1 MSLTILRMMLVCGI
15 IGHAINLY
23 CDRIISIFPNGA
35 LKLDD
40 VKSIGKDDKLAR
52 LLEGVSE
59 KIPLRSGIL
68 GAFALLLEFFGYFA
82 LSVYMYEQSK
92 VYGSILFLAAAF
104 FIVIG
109 TAHHVLYCLVEYIFI
124 RLGRDDFAGKV
135 MMELF
140 NNVTCTMACYIGYIV
155 FVATLIIAIL
165 TGVAAFPLWGVI
177 FTVLPIFL
185 VMSPLRITGTLH
197 YSAMVSMLAW
207 MFFIS

>member
-1 MSLTILRMMLVCGI
+1 MSITILRIMLVCGI

-68 GAFALLLEFFGYFA
+68 GAFALLLEFLGYFS
-82 LSVYMYEQSK
+82 LSVYMYGQSK

-104 FIVIG
+104 
-109 TAHHVLYCLVEYIFI
+109 
-124 RLGRDDFAGKV
+124 
-135 MMELF
+135 
-140 NNVTCTMACYIGYIV
+140 
-155 FVATLIIAIL
+155 
-165 TGVAAFPLWGVI
+165 PLWSVI

-185 VMSPLRITGTLH
+185 IMFPLRITGTLH

-207 MFFIS
+207 MFFI

>member
-40 VKSIGKDDKLAR
+40 VKTIDKDDKLAR

-59 KIPLRSGIL
+59 KIPLRSAIL
-68 GAFALLLEFFGYFA
+68 GAFALFLQLIGY
-82 LSVYMYEQSK
+82 SSISIYMYGQSK
-92 VYGSILFLAAAF
+92 VFGSIMLLAVAF

-109 TAHHVLYCLVEYIFI
+109 AAHHVLYCVIEYIFI
-124 RLGRDDFAGKV
+124 KLDRNDYAGKI
-135 MMELF
+135 MMDLF
-140 NNVTCTMACYIGYIV
+140 RDVKCTMACYAGYLI
-155 FVATLIIAIL
+155 FVITLIIAIL
-165 TGVAAFPLWGVI
+165 TGAAAFPLWSAI

-185 VMSPLRITGTLH
+185 IMFPLRITGTLH

-207 MFFIS
+207 MFFI